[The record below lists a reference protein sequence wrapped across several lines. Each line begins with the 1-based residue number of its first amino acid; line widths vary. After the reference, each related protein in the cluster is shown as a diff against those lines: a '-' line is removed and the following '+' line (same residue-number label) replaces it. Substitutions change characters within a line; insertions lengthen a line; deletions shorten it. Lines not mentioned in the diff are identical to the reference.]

1 MIFDFSFVDLE
12 LDAAETGILSPQLL
26 SHPAFQA
33 IAYHESE
40 LDRPILDAERF
51 LSYLADAAVGEKR
64 DWGLSPLFRD
74 REKLIQLKHTM
85 EQDLDIITQK
95 LARWLG
101 RYTSVPLNSDLHCI
115 FYVGTYDGGFHIIY
129 ESQSVFLNIPTFFCQ
144 ESFFQTLVHES
155 YHARRIGPEVA
166 RQIIRLERENDY
178 IGAVLYLTFEEGT
191 AEFIGYDG
199 ALTTQYPVIRLRSPA
214 EGTLELRQLLWNYQ
228 MGSLTAEETYQTFQQ
243 TDCRYTAGVFIAS
256 CVWDAYGLSEFDR
269 WARTCD
275 WKAFYNAFRLT
286 PQGADWPELSL

>member
-12 LDAAETGILSPQLL
+12 LEAAETGILSPQLL

-51 LSYLADAAVGEKR
+51 LSYLADAAAGEKR

-74 REKLIQLKHTM
+74 REKLIQLKQTM

-129 ESQSVFLNIPTFFCQ
+129 ESQSVFLNIPTLFCR
-144 ESFFQTLVHES
+144 EGLFQTLVHES

-191 AEFIGYDG
+191 AEFIGNDG

-228 MGSLTAEETYQTFQQ
+228 MGSLTAEEAYQAFQQ
-243 TDCRYTAGVFIAS
+243 TDCCYTAGVFIAS
-256 CVWDAYGLSEFDR
+256 CVWDAYGMIEFDR

-286 PQGADWPELSL
+286 PQGADWPELNL